1 MKTVVSPELFS
12 HKAISAFLALLMH
25 VVLLMLL
32 VLGVQW
38 ATERPAHT
46 SPMSIQLWSS
56 ADFSDA
62 LNQGTSANMI
72 QLEES
77 EPTVEET
84 LIPPEPSTE
93 VMTEATVIQPSE
105 PVKPLAAVTNTQPVE
120 SSQPVTQAQ
129 KPAKPIVMESSSSQA
144 SGDISVD
151 TPQKPEA
158 QNKPAETV
166 SGSSEP
172 KPDRAR
178 EAQLAATRQ
187 ELAQAQREQLLRE
200 RLAQERAALGGGSG
214 SSAGR
219 EPAGGMGGVL
229 AAREET
235 IYKDKV
241 RAIISANIRY
251 DPNFLERLQGNP
263 QAIFVVRLLP
273 DGTIGSVILKQSSGN
288 PTFDR
293 VVNAAIDKTGRLPL
307 PDRPEMLRN
316 REVILSFRPKDH
328 NE

>member
-1 MKTVVSPELFS
+1 MKTIVSPELFS

-25 VVLLMLL
+25 AVLLMLL

-46 SPMSIQLWSS
+46 SPMSIQLWSPS
-56 ADFSDA
+56 DFSDA
-62 LNQGTSANMI
+62 LNQGTSAGMI
-72 QLEES
+72 QLEE
-77 EPTVEET
+77 PDPMVEET
-84 LIPPEPSTE
+84 LTPPEPSAE
-93 VMTEATVIQPSE
+93 SVTEATVIQPPE
-105 PVKPLAAVTNTQPVE
+105 PVKPSPAVTNTQPVE
-120 SSQPVTQAQ
+120 ASQPVTQAQ
-129 KPAKPIVMESSSSQA
+129 KPAKPIVVESSSSQA

-151 TPQKPEA
+151 ATQKPET
-158 QNKPAETV
+158 QNKPAAPV
-166 SGSSEP
+166 SGSSET
-172 KPDRAR
+172 KPDSVR

-187 ELAQAQREQLLRE
+187 ELAQTQREQLLRE
-200 RLAQERAALGGGSG
+200 RLAQERAALGGSTGGST
-214 SSAGR
+214 GR
-219 EPAGGMGGVL
+219 EPVGGMGGAL

-307 PDRPEMLRN
+307 PDRPEMLPN